1 MGLFPVVTALL
12 AAGIWAGL
20 TDSSRDFFAHAAGY
34 WISTMVLTTLTEG
47 YWKRVALLV
56 VVAAIGA
63 VVIQQDFDKTTI
75 FTWQERIGAID
86 MDGTR
91 SYSTG
96 RGTGS
101 HHGGVREWLY
111 EDHHRPMTQEER
123 WKSVLSDYWGF
134 TPFAVAVPAILAFAF
149 FNALSKRKELDSES
163 SVPDRATGN

>member
-34 WISTMVLTTLTEG
+34 WISTMVLMTLSEG
-47 YWKRVALLV
+47 IWKRVTLLV
-56 VVAAIGA
+56 VVAAIGV
-63 VVIQQDFDKTTI
+63 VVIQHDFNNTTI

-91 SYSTG
+91 SYATG

-101 HHGGVREWLY
+101 HHGGVGEWLY
-111 EDHHRPMTQEER
+111 DDHHRPMTQEER
-123 WKSVLSDYWGF
+123 RRSVLSDYWGF
-134 TPFAVAVPAILAFAF
+134 TPFVVAVPATLAFAI
-149 FNALSKRKELDSES
+149 FNAMSKRKVTPSPS
-163 SVPDRATGN
+163 PTAPGPT